1 MFQLLGLG
9 FIFLDGI
16 ASFICQFKM
25 ENRKDTTLI
34 YAKLELSNY
43 LLNIELLRNLVVLQ
57 LIKHRGVQQQR
68 QGTRVTSTGDTIRER
83 TVAVLYVYFI
93 QLFLEKCNYF
103 IYILV
108 SLSFLCLFYPIISCR
123 VHLKCSLEYYSPSIL
138 NYYIVFSIYLDI
150 MYI

>member
-1 MFQLLGLG
+1 MGPSWFVGFEIYGCFSFQVLISIL
-9 FIFLDGI
+9 LDGI

-103 IYILV
+103 IYILI
-108 SLSFLCLFYPIISCR
+108 SLFSVFVLSNFFL
-123 VHLKCSLEYYSPSIL
+123 
-138 NYYIVFSIYLDI
+138 
-150 MYI
+150 